1 MWLRIVIGVVLCAV
15 GVLWIGQGVDVVHG
29 SNMTGHSQYAV
40 LGAVIALVGLIM
52 LLSARRARRGR
63 RRRR

>member
-40 LGAVIALVGLIM
+40 LGAAAALIGLIV
-52 LLSARRARRGR
+52 LFSARRARRGR